1 MMVRIN
7 LLPHRE
13 LKRKRQRDAFLALAA
28 ITLLIGGVVV
38 FAVYGVIGGRI
49 EQQQGRNTYLEGEIA
64 ALDKQIE
71 EIRKLREQTQAM
83 LARKKVVETLQGNRA
98 EAVHLLDQLV
108 RQLPDGVYLRSVKQ
122 NASMVNIAGYA
133 QSNAR
138 VSSLLRNLEASPWLE
153 QPSLVE
159 IKAAS
164 TANARLNEFSINV
177 KLTRVASEAADNG
190 KKVATVQKDKQS

>member
-1 MMVRIN
+1 MVRIN

-13 LKRKRQRDAFLALAA
+13 LKRKRQRDAFFALAA
-28 ITLLIGGVVV
+28 INLLIGSAVV

-49 EQQQGRNTYLEGEIA
+49 EQQQGRNSYLVGEIA
-64 ALDKQIE
+64 ILDKQIE

-83 LARKKVVETLQGNRA
+83 LARKKVVETLQGNRS

-108 RQLPDGVYLRSVKQ
+108 RQLPDGVYLKSVKQ
-122 NASMVNIAGYA
+122 NGSTVNITGYA

-159 IKAAS
+159 IKAS
-164 TANARLNEFSINV
+164 TAATARLNEFSVNV
-177 KLTRVASEAADNG
+177 RLTRAAAEGLDAG
-190 KKVATVQKDKQS
+190 KKTAAGHKDKQS

>member
-1 MMVRIN
+1 MIRIN

-13 LKRKRQRDAFLALAA
+13 LKRKRQRDGFLALTA
-28 ITLLIGGVVV
+28 ITLLLGGTIV
-38 FAVYGVIGGRI
+38 FAIYGVIGGQI
-49 EQQQGRNTYLEGEIA
+49 EQQQGRNTYVQSEIA

-71 EIRKLREQTQAM
+71 EIRRLREQTQAM
-83 LARKKVVETLQGNRA
+83 LARKKVVETLQGNRS

-108 RQLPDGVYLRSVKQ
+108 RQLPDGVYLKSVKQ
-122 NASMVNIAGYA
+122 SPASVNIAGYA

-164 TANARLNEFSINV
+164 TANTRLNEFSINV
-177 KLTRVASEAADNG
+177 KLTRATEESDG
-190 KKVATVQKDKQS
+190 TKKMANATKDKQS

>member
-1 MMVRIN
+1 MVRIN

-13 LKRKRQRDAFLALAA
+13 LRRKRQREAFVALTIVTALLGGA
-28 ITLLIGGVVV
+28 IV

-49 EQQQGRNTYLEGEIA
+49 EQQQGRNSYLEGEIA
-64 ALDKQIE
+64 KLDKQIE
-71 EIRKLREQTQAM
+71 EIQKLREQTQAM
-83 LARKKVVETLQGNRA
+83 LARKKVVETLQANRS

-108 RQLPDGVYLRSVKQ
+108 RQLPEGVYLKSVKQ
-122 NASMVNIAGYA
+122 GGSVVSISGFA

-153 QPSLVE
+153 LPSLVE

-164 TANARLNEFSINV
+164 MGNTRLNEFSIIVN
-177 KLTRVASEAADNG
+177 LTRADIETQDKG
-190 KKVATVQKDKQS
+190 KKTLISAKEKQS